1 MKLLIFTQ
9 KVDREDDVL
18 GFFHGWIEKIAAKV
32 DYLNVVCLYEGQH
45 KLPSNV
51 KVWSL
56 GKESSRSKIRQ
67 LFRFYKYIWKLRKEC
82 DVVFVHMNPIYIF
95 LGGIFWK
102 IYRKRIYLWH
112 NHQQGSFITKTAINL
127 SNTAFHTSPFA
138 FTGKFKNSKMMPA
151 GIDTDVFYNDE
162 RIEKIPN
169 SILFIG
175 RFSPIKNIEILIE
188 AAKLI
193 HQDGVDFTLNIVGEV
208 ERGGGEKYFEHI
220 KNLSKELEEM
230 GKIRF
235 LGKISNYKTPEIY
248 NQNEVLVNLSPAGAF
263 DKTILEAMA
272 CGSLVLVSSPA
283 FKDILLENMVFQE
296 KNAKDLKNKIID
308 LFDLKNEDRISIGE
322 SLREIAIK
330 KHSLDAL
337 IIKLLEEFR
346 K

>member
-1 MKLLIFTQ
+1 MRFLIFTQ

-32 DYLNVVCLYEGQH
+32 DYLHVVCLYEGQH

-67 LFRFYKYIWKLRKEC
+67 FFRFYRYIWKLRNEY
-82 DVVFVHMNPIYIF
+82 DVIFVHMNPIYIF

-102 IYRKRIYLWH
+102 IYRKKIYLWH

-138 FTGKFKNSKMMPA
+138 FTGRFKNSKMMPA
-151 GIDTDVFYNDE
+151 GIDTDIFRDD
-162 RIEKIPN
+162 EKIRKILN

-188 AAKLI
+188 AAKLM

-283 FKDILLENMVFQE
+283 FKDILPENMIFQE
-296 KNAKDLKNKIID
+296 KNAKDLKNKIIS
-308 LFDLKNEDRISIGE
+308 LFDLTKSGGRGVGRE
-322 SLREIAIK
+322 LREKVIQSHNLDVLIK
-330 KHSLDAL
+330 RL
-337 IIKLLEEFR
+337 IEDFGK
-346 K
+346 